1 MMRQVI
7 VPTRDAAL
15 RQLIAQRAY
24 EIWENQ
30 GRPQGC
36 DLIHWREAEQ
46 EIMGCVKQASDTSA
60 APVVPDGPARPEQ
73 QQAAAQRQDQLHE
86 KEMSEGA
93 ESLHAVVQVS
103 RSFFALVAPPA

>member
-1 MMRQVI
+1 MSQVI
-7 VPTRDAAL
+7 EPTREATL

-46 EIMGCVKQASDTSA
+46 EVMESVKQPCEGSGVPA
-60 APVVPDGPARPEQ
+60 VPDVPARPEQ
-73 QQAAAQRQDQLHE
+73 PPAAQRQDE
-86 KEMSEGA
+86 ETGGEDS
-93 ESLHAVVQVS
+93 ESLHGVVQVS
-103 RSFFALVAPPA
+103 RTFFALFVPAD